1 MASNQTYKA
10 FSVRPS
16 HVMDLN
22 GVLLDSASVMS
33 QLAAEVRG
41 ISAYATYVA
50 RNDTELGARLALAGT
65 IQSAEAGRRAG
76 VNIPVELV
84 VKGKVYN

>member
-16 HVMDLN
+16 YVLDLN
-22 GVLLDSASVMS
+22 GVLLDSAPLMAE
-33 QLAAEVRG
+33 LAAEVRG

-50 RNDTELGARLALAGT
+50 RNDTKLPDELFTKKSQG
-65 IQSAEAGRRAG
+65 
-76 VNIPVELV
+76 NIWGFWRVIPQEVT
-84 VKGKVYN
+84 G